1 MNTLFVISSVCL
13 WILVL
18 LLLLGFAVLAR
29 QVGLLHRRMGP
40 LGARMMNDGPSIGE
54 IAPVITARDI
64 ASREITIGG
73 SKPHGSLLVFL
84 SATCSSCEDLVPAL
98 RSIARSDRGKD
109 EIVVLGLNGDDE
121 ANRQFVRHHHLEHI
135 TYIIPT
141 WHPIPNCCSGLNR
154 NSCSRD
160 RSPIGTSCASSM
172 CANQAGSSSSLWST
186 STDAIWAVC
195 SPSMESYLHRRMS
208 EVSVDAVG
216 VGD

>member
-1 MNTLFVISSVCL
+1 M
-13 WILVL
+13 L

-98 RSIARSDRGKD
+98 RSIARSDRGKV
-109 EIVVLGLNGDDE
+109 EIVVIGLNGDDE

-135 TYIIPT
+135 TYII
-141 WHPIPNCCSGLNR
+141 
-154 NSCSRD
+154 SRD
-160 RSPIGTSCASSM
+160 IGMAFKVMHPPYAVVVNESGVVVAKGL
-172 CANQAGSSSSLWST
+172 ANHLEHLESLLT
-186 STDAIWAVC
+186 AAELGE
-195 SPSMESYLHRRMS
+195 PSMESYLHRRMS

-216 VGD
+216 LGD